1 MAAQL
6 EPQFLVN
13 WVRAE
18 LEAEGHESRLG
29 PLVGRAV
36 SEGLTEEEGELDAC
50 GQIAERSGWLDAL
63 ERATGEL
70 ILAEVREVRGAAE
83 RLERSSGGAAV
94 AFLRASPGAVQR
106 LGQLAAALAGDPQAK
121 VAELPSHLGG
131 SPGCSTR

>member
-1 MAAQL
+1 MGAQL
-6 EPQFLVN
+6 EPGFLVN

-18 LEAEGHESRLG
+18 LEAEGNESRLG
-29 PLVGRAV
+29 PLVERAV
-36 SEGLTEEEGELDAC
+36 NEGLSEEEGELDAC

-63 ERATGEL
+63 ERATGDL

-83 RLERSSGGAAV
+83 RLERSGGGASV
-94 AFLRASPGAVQR
+94 AFLRAESGAVQR
-106 LGQLAAALAGDPQAK
+106 LGLLAGALAGDPAAS

>member
-1 MAAQL
+1 MGAQL

-18 LEAEGHESRLG
+18 LEAEGNESRLG
-29 PLVGRAV
+29 PLVERAV
-36 SEGLTEEEGELDAC
+36 NEGLTEEEGELDAC

-63 ERATGEL
+63 ERSTGDL

-83 RLERSSGGAAV
+83 RLERSGGGASV
-94 AFLRASPGAVQR
+94 AFLRATPGAVQR
-106 LGQLAAALAGDPQAK
+106 LAQLAGALAADPAAS

>member
-6 EPQFLVN
+6 EPHFLVD
-13 WVRAE
+13 WVRGE
-18 LEAEGHESRLG
+18 LEAAGNESRLG
-29 PLVGRAV
+29 PLVERAV
-36 SEGLTEEEGELDAC
+36 AEGLTEEEGELDAC

-70 ILAEVREVRGAAE
+70 VLAEVREVRGASE
-83 RLERSSGGAAV
+83 RLERSGGGAVV
-94 AFLRASPGAVQR
+94 AFLRATPGAVLR
-106 LGQLAAALAGDPQAK
+106 LGQLAAALAAAPGAS

>member
-1 MAAQL
+1 MGAQL
-6 EPQFLVN
+6 EPGFLVN

-18 LEAEGHESRLG
+18 LEAAGHESRLA
-29 PLVGRAV
+29 PLVERAV
-36 SEGLTEEEGELDAC
+36 NEGLTEEEGELDAC

-83 RLERSSGGAAV
+83 RLERSGGGASV
-94 AFLRASPGAVQR
+94 AFLRATPGAAER
-106 LGQLAAALAGDPQAK
+106 LGQLAEALAKDPGAA